1 MRRWT
6 PIIHKLR
13 LLGRQEIGSQLV
25 EIAIA
30 LPVLLVLFA
39 AVAEF
44 GRFFYTDLTLGK
56 ATRAGARYL
65 SNKQL
70 TVDEINKAKSLVICG
85 DPAVNSVC
93 DDPVADGLLP
103 AMVKVTPESG
113 IPEQITV
120 EIENYEFKPL
130 FDIGALAHSDLSL
143 KTNISPA
150 TTMKYLL
157 N

>member
-1 MRRWT
+1 MKRWKAIT
-6 PIIHKLR
+6 QKLR
-13 LLGRQEIGSQLV
+13 LLGRQEAGVQLAEV
-25 EIAIA
+25 AIA

-65 SNKQL
+65 TTKQL

-85 DPAVNSVC
+85 DPLVASVC
-93 DDPVADGLLP
+93 DNPTVTGL
-103 AMVKVTPESG
+103 TPEMVNITPTSG
-113 IPEQITV
+113 IPNSVTV
-120 EIENYEFKPL
+120 EIVGYQFEPF
-130 FDIGALAHSDLSL
+130 FDIGALAHQDLSL
-143 KTNISPA
+143 RLNITPA